1 MALIRAGVKALIDPQ
16 DVYKRQGYL
25 FINIIN
31 QQVEINLSIAD
42 NSHYVK

>member
-1 MALIRAGVKALIDPQ
+1 MSNIHDFVTSGI
-16 DVYKRQGYL
+16 GYL